1 MITIRNAEP
10 DDAASIAQLNSNE
23 FGYVYPVS
31 KTKLQLESILKK
43 SSDRIFVV
51 CIDDEIAG
59 YVHACDYEGTYFDP
73 QKNIMAIAV
82 DGSHRGMGLGRML
95 LEAVEDWA
103 KLDGCSGVRLV
114 SGMNREGAH
123 LFYEHCG
130 YKLRKMQ
137 KNYIKLF

>member
-1 MITIRNAEP
+1 MITIRKAVP
-10 DDAASIAQLNSNE
+10 DDAASIAKLNSNE
-23 FGYVYPVS
+23 FGYEYPVS
-31 KTKLQLESILKK
+31 KTKSQLTRILEKP
-43 SSDRIFVV
+43 SDRIFVI
-51 CIDDEIAG
+51 CIDAEAVG

-73 QKNIMAIAV
+73 QKNIMAIAISS
-82 DGSHRGMGLGRML
+82 SHRGEGLGRML

-123 LFYEHCG
+123 AFYECCG
-130 YKLRKMQ
+130 YKLRKVQ